1 MSRLDSRARFLS
13 RSGLGTCGF
22 TEVMEQAFEVFAA
35 MLFAI
40 AAFLLIPAAWTAYT
54 PRHFRWNPRQNIDA
68 QVAEGRSE
76 EEAEIRKRKPQL
88 PRRSIILPTRSGHR
102 ALASSDVSAIA

>member
-40 AAFLLIPAAWTAYT
+40 AASLLIPAAWTAYT
-54 PRHFRWNPRQNIDA
+54 PRHRDSSAVPAGQECN
-68 QVAEGRSE
+68 
-76 EEAEIRKRKPQL
+76 
-88 PRRSIILPTRSGHR
+88 RRPEFSVDKCSFMKLH
-102 ALASSDVSAIA
+102 